1 LTPLHTS
8 ALNKRGEAS
17 GKTRLSVAAKAV
29 RIQSYT
35 PTERGREGERERLIT
50 SAPGRDSAML
60 GSPARTLLMLGSTR
74 DHCGN
79 DGGVA
84 SLKSKSTANSSE
96 AALLSLGA
104 EALAGATGAWRP
116 AVQGKGGC
124 WGPSFLCP
132 VRAEVV
138 EEMMVSALL
147 GAHHKVEERLSHS
160 HLNLESGARS
170 GSDRQKRILT
180 KEKEEEEGEGSRA
193 VQGSGREGKGI
204 VDRSKGV
211 RGKGSSGSG
220 GGGGGGGGGSS
231 SDKRVDSREQHI
243 LGDQWISY
251 FKQLKSYRGK
261 HGHFSVKKG
270 EKRSPN
276 FRLGRWVRC
285 VCIFL
290 LVCVC
295 PSEVEAHPK

>member
-1 LTPLHTS
+1 VHTS
-8 ALNKRGEAS
+8 ARNKRGEAS

-29 RIQSYT
+29 RIKSHT

-74 DHCGN
+74 DNCGN

-96 AALLSLGA
+96 AALLLSLGA

-116 AVQGKGGC
+116 AVQGKEGC
-124 WGPSFLCP
+124 GGPSFLCP
-132 VRAEVV
+132 MRAEVV

-160 HLNLESGARS
+160 HLNLESGARN

-180 KEKEEEEGEGSRA
+180 EEKEEEGEGSRA

-211 RGKGSSGSG
+211 RGKGSSG
-220 GGGGGGGGGSS
+220 GGGGSS
-231 SDKRVDSREQHI
+231 SDTRVDSREQHI

-251 FKQLKSYRGK
+251 FKQLKSYRAK
-261 HGHFSVKKG
+261 HGHFSVNKG

-276 FRLGRWVRC
+276 FRLGCWVRC
-285 VCIFL
+285 VCIFCL
-290 LVCVC
+290 CVGV
-295 PSEVEAHPK
+295 PLRLKRIQSRKS